1 MGFAINLAQQDFV
14 SLTIAAFGYYLTSV
28 TMAGSS
34 GSPDNHPEIILDNV
48 CFYYPDSDRLVF
60 NDLSLALPH
69 GATTLV
75 GQNGTGKSTLLL
87 LAAGVLL
94 PVEGKVYLRGID
106 TAGLREEKE
115 RQRHVSF
122 VYQNMEFET
131 EQSVGDLLEYVHENG
146 FHEKKD
152 ASLISELI
160 GVCELKGILGKKTQE
175 VSKGELQR
183 TIIAFSLLYGS
194 KILMMDEPI
203 FALEEYQKH
212 RIMAFLIEYCRTRDL
227 SLFYSV
233 HELDISEK
241 YSDYLL
247 LFHKNGTVQLGPTK
261 QMYSRKNI
269 EEAYEVPYIML
280 KRKEAIYREALQDRF
295 GGDPARPS

>member
-1 MGFAINLAQQDFV
+1 MPAKPVPRNEIRLEKV
-14 SLTIAAFGYYLTSV
+14 S
-28 TMAGSS
+28 
-34 GSPDNHPEIILDNV
+34 
-48 CFYYPDSDRLVF
+48 FYYPETEQLVF
-60 NDLSLALPH
+60 NELSIDLPA
-69 GATTLV
+69 GITTLV

-94 PVEGKVYLRGID
+94 PVEGTVHLRGID
-106 TAGLREEKE
+106 TRNLREEQE

-131 EQSVGDLLEYVHENG
+131 EQSIGDLLQYVHENG
-146 FHEKKD
+146 FHETKD
-152 ASLISELI
+152 PEL
-160 GVCELKGILGKKTQE
+160 VTELVELCELRKVLGKKTQE

-183 TIIAFSLLYGS
+183 TIVAFSLLYGS
-194 KILMMDEPI
+194 KIIMMDEPI

-212 RIMAFLIEYCRTRDL
+212 RLMKYLVEYARSRDL

-247 LFHKNGTVQLGPTK
+247 LFHKNGRIQLGKTDVLYK
-261 QMYSRKNI
+261 RKNI

-280 KRKEAIYREALQDRF
+280 KRKEAIYREALRDRSPD
-295 GGDPARPS
+295 GLS

>member
-1 MGFAINLAQQDFV
+1 M
-14 SLTIAAFGYYLTSV
+14 
-28 TMAGSS
+28 
-34 GSPDNHPEIILDNV
+34 PDNSELRTEIRLENV
-48 CFYYPDSDRLVF
+48 SFYYPETEQLVF
-60 NDLSLALPH
+60 NDLSIDLPR
-69 GATTLV
+69 GITTLV

-87 LAAGVLL
+87 LAAGILL
-94 PVEGKVYLRGID
+94 PVEGTVHLGGID
-106 TAGLREEKE
+106 TRNLREEQE

-131 EQSVGDLLEYVHENG
+131 EESIGNLLEYVHENG
-146 FHEKKD
+146 FHETKD
-152 ASLISELI
+152 PALIAELVE
-160 GVCELKGILGKKTQE
+160 VCELKRVLGKKTQE

-212 RIMAFLIEYCRTRDL
+212 RIMKYLVEYASSRDL
-227 SLFYSV
+227 SLYYSV

-247 LFHKNGTVQLGPTK
+247 LFHKNGRIELGPT
-261 QMYSRKNI
+261 SELFNRTNI
-269 EEAYEVPYIML
+269 EEAYEVPYVML
-280 KRKEAIYREALQDRF
+280 KRKEAIYREALRDRSPAGRLR
-295 GGDPARPS
+295 GGRRTG

>member
-1 MGFAINLAQQDFV
+1 MPAN
-14 SLTIAAFGYYLTSV
+14 
-28 TMAGSS
+28 
-34 GSPDNHPEIILDNV
+34 PDPRSEISIEKIS
-48 CFYYPDSDRLVF
+48 FYYPESEQLVF
-60 NDLSLALPH
+60 HDLSIDLPV
-69 GATTLV
+69 GITTLV

-87 LAAGVLL
+87 LAAGILL
-94 PVEGKVYLRGID
+94 PVEGTVYLRGID
-106 TAGLREEKE
+106 TRDLREEHE

-131 EQSVGDLLEYVHENG
+131 EENIGDLLDYVHKNG
-146 FHEKKD
+146 FHENKD
-152 ASLISELI
+152 PDLITELVE
-160 GVCELKGILGKKTQE
+160 VCELKKVLGKKTQE

-194 KILMMDEPI
+194 KIIMMDEPI

-212 RIMAFLIEYCRTRDL
+212 RIMKYLVEYASFRNL
-227 SLFYSV
+227 SLYYSV

-247 LFHKNGTVQLGPTK
+247 LFHKNGRIELGPT
-261 QMYSRKNI
+261 RELFNRRNI

-280 KRKEAIYREALQDRF
+280 KRKEAIYREALRDRSP
-295 GGDPARPS
+295 GNPHDDSLS